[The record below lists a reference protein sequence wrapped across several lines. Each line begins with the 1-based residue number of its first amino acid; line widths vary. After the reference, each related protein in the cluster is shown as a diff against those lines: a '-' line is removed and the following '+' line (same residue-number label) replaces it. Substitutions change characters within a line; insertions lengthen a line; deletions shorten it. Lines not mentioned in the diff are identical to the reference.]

1 MIYIEWMG
9 CILNIDMALPFFGQL
24 PDVVGRGT
32 RVFEARLLD
41 ADGKEVDKPVTIKD
55 VWENEDWE
63 QEGDIYAAA
72 DGR

>member
-1 MIYIEWMG
+1 
-9 CILNIDMALPFFGQL
+9 
-24 PDVVGRGT
+24 
-32 RVFEARLLD
+32 LD